1 MPKTKW
7 KDVCIKVKAYSGYKA
22 EERPL
27 AFTLRD
33 KEYKIEEIL
42 ETYAEEREGRRLT
55 SFRVRTHEGVFKIYY
70 CGEEGRWYW
79 ER

>member
-1 MPKTKW
+1 MAVVPE
-7 KDVCIKVKAYSGYKA
+7 AGHS
-22 EERPL
+22 EEEGRG
-27 AFTLRD
+27 

>member
-1 MPKTKW
+1 M
-7 KDVCIKVKAYSGYKA
+7 KDVRIKVKAYSGYKA

-42 ETYAEEREGRRLT
+42 ETRVEERAGRRLT
-55 SFRVRTHEGVFKIYY
+55 SFRVRTGEGVFKIYY
-70 CGEEGRWYW
+70 CGEGDEWYL